1 MTTTCETPIRPL
13 APACARFLPRSD
25 RPALGFSSAKVR
37 SAITYFL
44 GSSQLACELVL
55 RVADFGRAV
64 LRANAWTC
72 WSSMAAD
79 WGDGAGS
86 VSGRSRGSI
95 SFGACACAT
104 KSGQTFTRRSSPR
117 DALWS
122 AGMFLSA
129 VRAVFGSLC
138 PQGEILRALLQLFVL
153 CLGLL
158 QDGDVE
164 VGVFPEG
171 EEILVGG
178 ERPHAGGVERYL
190 GRNRSQGRAVRI
202 ARRAS
207 HSFLGQDNCRQFASR
222 RAKAQE
228 DRSSRSGSP
237 AEPAHGPPHPSEEAV
252 LCHSE

>member
-86 VSGRSRGSI
+86 VSGRARGSI

-138 PQGEILRALLQLFVL
+138 SQGEILRALLQLRVL

-158 QDGDVE
+158 QDGDVG
-164 VGVFPEG
+164 VGVFPERK
-171 EEILVGG
+171 EIFVGG
-178 ERPHAGGVERYL
+178 ERPDAGGISVRALRCSRLHGIGTSHSQVRQRSSPAVPDDAAVVENLLKL
-190 GRNRSQGRAVRI
+190 GRGSVA
-202 ARRAS
+202 
-207 HSFLGQDNCRQFASR
+207 L
-222 RAKAQE
+222 
-228 DRSSRSGSP
+228 SG
-237 AEPAHGPPHPSEEAV
+237 G
-252 LCHSE
+252 